1 MIKVTGTSNGRKSLD
16 DDVSQVPLN
25 VHPRGCCQTEVG
37 KNLEQQKLEGKLF
50 FFQKQLLEHPPICG
64 LGELDGMIITYQIFY
79 R

>member
-50 FFQKQLLEHPPICG
+50 FFQKQLENIPQFVG
-64 LGELDGMIITYQIFY
+64 
-79 R
+79 